1 MSKRAPKPSTEEARA
16 AAEER
21 EATFWAELRER
32 RAATIAK
39 TERLRSLRLAHQTE
53 EPATAPSAARARRS

>member
-1 MSKRAPKPSTEEARA
+1 MRKRGPQLSADEARA
-16 AAEER
+16 AAEQR

-39 TERLRSLRLAHQTE
+39 TERLRALRLGNQPT
-53 EPATAPSAARARRS
+53 EPATAHPDPLP